1 MLDHLLRPADD
12 REVVQ
17 ELAFVLRSWATRGR
31 RDSRDNAEMT
41 AERLVDY
48 LHLSGFEL
56 MKRPQASLDMSYIG
70 PDSRPG

>member
-1 MLDHLLRPADD
+1 MLETLLHPADD

-17 ELAFVLRSWATRGR
+17 ELAFVLRSRTTRGR
-31 RDSRDNAEMT
+31 RDSREAEMT

-56 MKRPQASLDMSYIG
+56 MRRPQASLDMSYVG
-70 PDSRPG
+70 PVSDPR